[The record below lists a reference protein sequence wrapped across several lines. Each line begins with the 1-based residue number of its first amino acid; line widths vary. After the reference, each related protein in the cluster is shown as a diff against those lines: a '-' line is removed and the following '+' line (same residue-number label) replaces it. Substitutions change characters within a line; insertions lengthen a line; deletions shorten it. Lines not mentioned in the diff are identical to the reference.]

1 METRREVT
9 KACARRYAQA
19 KTKKAKGVIID
30 EVVALM
36 GWHRKHAIRVL
47 GGARSPKAPP
57 GRRGP
62 KPRYGM
68 EHKEPLKLVWPSWTS
83 PAQSASRR
91 GCATSRTP
99 SSGRPGSGSP
109 RSSSEMLAMSASTMD
124 RMLASDRKPMQLK
137 GRSTTK
143 PGSLLKSQVPV
154 RRGIEWDD
162 ASLGLVEVDTVV
174 HYGPSGKGEFCCT
187 LDATDVL
194 SGWTELR
201 CVRSKAEARM
211 LQAMKQIRSR
221 MPFALRGVD
230 SDNGGEFINR
240 HFMRYCEEEDLV
252 FTRSRPYAKNDGCFV
267 EEKNWLVARRVVGYG
282 RYEGQAACDLV
293 NEIYDRQRILANNFM
308 PSAKFVDR
316 MWDGSRVVRFHD
328 ESLTPYRR
336 ITAMKGVGK
345 DARDRMRAEFK
356 EADPLE
362 LRMEIRDFTQRLMKM
377 AVAL

>member
-1 METRREVT
+1 
-9 KACARRYAQA
+9 
-19 KTKKAKGVIID
+19 
-30 EVVALM
+30 
-36 GWHRKHAIRVL
+36 
-47 GGARSPKAPP
+47 
-57 GRRGP
+57 
-62 KPRYGM
+62 
-68 EHKEPLKLVWPSWTS
+68 
-83 PAQSASRR
+83 
-91 GCATSRTP
+91 
-99 SSGRPGSGSP
+99 
-109 RSSSEMLAMSASTMD
+109 
-124 RMLASDRKPMQLK
+124 
-137 GRSTTK
+137 
-143 PGSLLKSQVPV
+143 
-154 RRGIEWDD
+154 
-162 ASLGLVEVDTVV
+162 
-174 HYGPSGKGEFCCT
+174 
-187 LDATDVL
+187 
-194 SGWTELR
+194 
-201 CVRSKAEARM
+201 M